1 MRKTVVILGALLA
14 VDMSA
19 VERPE
24 ERPVWAVREWRGAPG
39 LWRDGEPVTPMVFWQ
54 WKPEPYEVE
63 HFSAAGL
70 SLFSFFGSPQHYDHR
85 QRVQPLF
92 LESVP
97 A

>member
-1 MRKTVVILGALLA
+1 
-14 VDMSA
+14 MSA

-70 SLFSFFGSPQHYDHR
+70 SLFSFFGSTQHYDHR

>member
-1 MRKTVVILGALLA
+1 MLGDTNDGGALFLTFQIA
-14 VDMSA
+14 
-19 VERPE
+19 
-24 ERPVWAVREWRGAPG
+24 
-39 LWRDGEPVTPMVFWQ
+39 DGEPVTPMVFWQ

-70 SLFSFFGSPQHYDHR
+70 SLFSFFGSTQHYDHR